1 MLSRYQQ
8 SEVVFG
14 TLIFALIYYIYR
26 IYFVPSKAPIFDVLY
41 ATVGIFLILF
51 LKNFAVDY
59 YQLSN
64 LTA

>member
-14 TLIFALIYYIYR
+14 TLLFALIYFIYRTYIY
-26 IYFVPSKAPIFDVLY
+26 PSKYVIFDVFY
-41 ATVGIFLILF
+41 TTVGIFLILF

>member
-14 TLIFALIYYIYR
+14 TLLFALIYYIYR
-26 IYFVPSKAPIFDVLY
+26 TYIYPSKYVIFDVFY
-41 ATVGIFLILF
+41 ATVGVFLILF